1 VGGSSFAG
9 MTEYFLVREAKGP
22 AWDPAR
28 SRREQR
34 GWDEHAAFMDSLTD
48 EGVIV
53 LGGPVGEGDGEDA
66 LLVVDLPDEAAV
78 RARLAGDP
86 WLRDGTLT
94 TRGIERWNILLNS
107 RLHGVGH

>member
-1 VGGSSFAG
+1 
-9 MTEYFLVREAKGP
+9 MTEYLLVREAKGP
-22 AWDPAR
+22 AWDQAR
-28 SRREQR
+28 SRRAQR

-53 LGGPVGEGDGEDA
+53 LGGPVGEGDGHDA

-86 WLRDGTLT
+86 WLRNRTLT
-94 TRGIERWNILLNS
+94 IRGIERWNILLDG
-107 RLHGVGH
+107 RLSGVD